1 MVKLFTAG
9 GIIIDNVVA
18 ADGTVHQDVM
28 GGNAVYSAAGAR
40 LWLDDVGIVAV
51 VPRNYPQ
58 HWLDELGRS
67 GIDTGGITVV
77 DQSVE
82 CSEWFFY
89 RNDGSRA
96 DHLYAVPGT
105 YEAFGLTG
113 SELTATEAAAFEAH
127 LRSISV
133 GGSMVGNDFGAFR
146 RDHPVRA
153 IHVPSQFRSAQGVH
167 LAPNAPAAQQ
177 AMARDL
183 RAQGRKISLDPG
195 SNAAEI
201 AAGPMSELLVLLA
214 AVLPSE
220 KELAAMVPDASREEA
235 LARLVQVGAPVALVK
250 LAGAGSMFATSHSA
264 NCSCVPALPVQFR
277 DPTGAGDAFCG
288 GFLAGLVATNDP
300 LCAALCGTV
309 SASFAVESFGPFYLL
324 AASRSDAASRFR
336 ALALQC
342 KLPRME
348 ERLQAILV

>member
-51 VPRNYPQ
+51 VPQNYPRR
-58 HWLDELGRS
+58 WLDELGRS

-82 CSEWFFY
+82 RPEWFFY

-96 DHLYAVPGT
+96 DHLYAAPGT

-113 SELTATEAAAFEAH
+113 SKLTAAEAAAFETH
-127 LRSISV
+127 LRSLPV
-133 GGSMVGNDFGAFR
+133 GGNDFAAFR
-146 RDHPVRA
+146 RDHPVRDT
-153 IHVPSQFRSAQGVH
+153 HVPSEFRSAQGVH
-167 LAPNAPAAQQ
+167 LAPNMPAAQH

-183 RAQGRKISLDPG
+183 HAPGRKICFDPG

-201 AAGPMSELLVLLA
+201 AAGPMAELLVFLA
-214 AVLPSE
+214 AILPSE
-220 KELAAMVPDASREEA
+220 KELAAMVPGVSREEA
-235 LARLVQVGAPVALVK
+235 LTWLVHMGAPVALVK

-264 NCSCVPALPVQFR
+264 GCSYVPALPIQAR

-309 SASFAVESFGPFYLL
+309 SASFAVESFGPFQLL
-324 AASRSDAASRFR
+324 AASRTQAASRFR
-336 ALALQC
+336 ALARHCELSGI
-342 KLPRME
+342 E
-348 ERLQAILV
+348 GHLQAILV